1 MKAASRPLLVGLD
14 NPHSNDPRM
23 ALYPTPNTTGA
34 RLVDLIGETVHNY
47 SRQEYL
53 RDFSRTNMYPTKR
66 AVIGAGSVR
75 ADREAFSHVE
85 HLVQMLDVNDV
96 VLLGNRNVRA
106 FNGLHGRELDWLEC
120 EVITDTG
127 DNVRRYWA
135 LPHPSGRNH
144 WYNLTRNSRAAS
156 DLLGRL
162 INYAAAEVMP

>member
-53 RDFSRTNMYPTKR
+53 RDFSRTNLYPTKR

-85 HLVQMLDVNDV
+85 HLVQMLDVSASA
-96 VLLGNRNVRA
+96 RSAR
-106 FNGLHGRELDWLEC
+106 
-120 EVITDTG
+120 T
-127 DNVRRYWA
+127 RRDQTPPAVSY
-135 LPHPSGRNH
+135 P
-144 WYNLTRNSRAAS
+144 AAS
-156 DLLGRL
+156 PEGPCRPLW
-162 INYAAAEVMP
+162 